1 MSGES
6 PETLEAG
13 LKKPIRR
20 EIKPSAR
27 VKSIGFVKKFAFLG
41 PHLQDLAR
49 LAIVFAKQFLPNPS

>member
-13 LKKPIRR
+13 PKKPIRR

-27 VKSIGFVKKFAFLG
+27 EKSIEFVKKFPFRRLS
-41 PHLQDLAR
+41 LNDLAW
-49 LAIVFAKQFLPNPS
+49 LAIVFAKQFLPDRS